1 MLNAWSLKA
10 ARTREDLSPYLV
22 HLTRDN
28 RRHFRK
34 TGLTAALSFENIWK
48 EQTIKARRVLCIHR
62 EQILQEDPKIQAM
75 FRVVCFTSTPLT
87 QIKHVV
93 GVLRQEY
100 KFEAYGFIFKREFLY
115 GKGAQKAIYIN
126 QYDGSWMREWADRM
140 YELAK
145 RSKFTVRHDF
155 AWERE
160 WRVTV
165 HVKFDYDDLVGVF
178 LPDDAKSL
186 RKKVSA
192 KGVPIIS
199 TEWDRE
205 QMEEELAKRERT
217 SKVQKANP
225 SGRVAPPGFL

>member
-1 MLNAWSLKA
+1 
-10 ARTREDLSPYLV
+10 
-22 HLTRDN
+22 
-28 RRHFRK
+28 
-34 TGLTAALSFENIWK
+34 LSFENIWK

-145 RSKFTVRHDF
+145 RSKFTELLWRGLPFMNSMHFRHDF

-205 QMEEELAKRERT
+205 QMEEELAKRERK
-217 SKVQKANP
+217 SKVQKAKAP
-225 SGRVAPPGFL
+225 GRVAPPGFL